1 MILRQKKTCSAFDEC
16 SLRMAWGFTF
26 SGFVINSGKPSQRKP
41 GRKEIQHNDIGIKRE
56 INILILE

>member
-1 MILRQKKTCSAFDEC
+1 
-16 SLRMAWGFTF
+16 MAWGFTF
-26 SGFVINSGKPSQRKP
+26 SGFVINSRKPSQRKP